1 MRCFTTLFIVFT
13 VLICEQGTQALSTLL
28 QEKKPYCFSFIAEAA
43 FPLSVSYMVTGIN
56 EDQVSFTAKQNN
68 KVLAEVENGREQEI
82 EIKPLK
88 NGLIDLCWEKL
99 DRKSKK
105 LNFLVTSKQ
114 VTLENQVG
122 SDTIEEVEQQL
133 GDITRKL
140 DQMSMNI
147 NVQKEVE

>member
-1 MRCFTTLFIVFT
+1 
-13 VLICEQGTQALSTLL
+13 
-28 QEKKPYCFSFIAEAA
+28 
-43 FPLSVSYMVTGIN
+43 MVTGIN